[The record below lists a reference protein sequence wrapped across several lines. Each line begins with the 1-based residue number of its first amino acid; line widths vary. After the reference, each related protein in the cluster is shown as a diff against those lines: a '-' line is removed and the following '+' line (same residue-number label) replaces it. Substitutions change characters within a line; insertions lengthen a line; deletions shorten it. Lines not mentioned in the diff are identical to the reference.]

1 MIQILVGDD
10 AHIVPFL
17 IMIINPAK
25 KNFLKFMSVFVF
37 FLTTVR
43 KGGETV

>member
-10 AHIVPFL
+10 AYIVPFL
-17 IMIINPAK
+17 IVIINPAK
-25 KNFLKFMSVFVF
+25 KIKKTMSVFGF